1 MRASPPPPVI
11 EGPSGGGGGSWE
23 ERDTSER
30 GPKSGARIYAKRL
43 TRDDNSFRCLSSP
56 CNVLWVG
63 DVIEV
68 DPVCL
73 KYSLKNNKRVVY
85 TCNEEK
91 LLNVREM
98 NVN

>member
-1 MRASPPPPVI
+1 MR
-11 EGPSGGGGGSWE
+11 SGTITRFDAYLPRVTFYGG
-23 ERDTSER
+23 
-30 GPKSGARIYAKRL
+30 L
-43 TRDDNSFRCLSSP
+43 
-56 CNVLWVG
+56 

-73 KYSLKNNKRVVY
+73 KYSLKNNKRMVY

-91 LLNVREM
+91 LLNVRET